1 MVWKNVRLGLH
12 SQLASVED
20 IYNTRVATVCVMYVS
35 VVVFVSFSLVLS
47 YSRSTAAFVRWI
59 LGSDLFPENN
69 SVAG

>member
-1 MVWKNVRLGLH
+1 LH
-12 SQLASVED
+12 SQLASVEG

-47 YSRSTAAFVRWI
+47 YSRPPACFVRWVFYWVQF
-59 LGSDLFPENN
+59 SSRKNN

>member
-12 SQLASVED
+12 SQLASVEG

-47 YSRSTAAFVRWI
+47 YSRPPHLPAFVRWVL
-59 LGSDLFPENN
+59 LGSVQFPEK
-69 SVAG
+69 